1 MSGNGIRTATAAL
14 PHLGK
19 AANAAVSAGEN
30 AQKSSWFTR
39 KNKEPE
45 VKKSWFTR
53 KAPDTTPEEDALAK
67 KFLQKVRA
75 GELSD
80 VVNSID
86 VESETK
92 ATPEEE
98 ALVKKFLQKV
108 RAGELSDV
116 VKSINEKPKKDED
129 LTVFQQIKQK
139 MQNGDVSDI
148 VKSIPSPPPIP
159 AALVVQ
165 IITSLKEIFDTNIGK
180 VGQYANAYMD
190 NAVAKKK
197 TQLRINNELAELA
210 KGDEL
215 KPYVKTYID
224 HSLA

>member
-53 KAPDTTPEEDALAK
+53 KAPDTTPEEDALA
-67 KFLQKVRA
+67 
-75 GELSD
+75 
-80 VVNSID
+80 
-86 VESETK
+86 
-92 ATPEEE
+92 
-98 ALVKKFLQKV
+98 KKFLQKV

>member
-14 PHLGK
+14 PYLGK
-19 AANAAVSAGEN
+19 AATAAVDN

-39 KNKEPE
+39 KNKDAPE

-53 KAPDTTPEEDALAK
+53 KAPTPDTTPEEDALAK

-108 RAGELSDV
+108 KAGELSDV

-139 MQNGDVSDI
+139 MQNGDVSAI
-148 VKSIPSPPPIP
+148 IKSIPSPPPIP